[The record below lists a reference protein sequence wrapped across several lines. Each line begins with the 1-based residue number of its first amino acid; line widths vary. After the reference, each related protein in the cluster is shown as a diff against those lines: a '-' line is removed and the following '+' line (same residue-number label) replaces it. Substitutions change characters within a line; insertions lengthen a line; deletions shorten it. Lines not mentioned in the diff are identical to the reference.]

1 MTYPFP
7 YAVALIVVAY
17 AIGSIPMGVV
27 LTRSFS
33 TKDIRQAGSGNI
45 GATNVSRV
53 AGIRLGLATLLLDLL
68 KGAGPVL
75 AALFLVPG
83 TTDWLVMLTGLAAF
97 VGHLYP
103 LYTGLRGGG
112 KGVATAA
119 GVFLSAVPAAG
130 LTAVLV
136 FILVVLAF
144 RRVSA
149 GSLAASLA
157 LPAGAWF
164 FSFSP
169 AYLCGALG
177 VAALVILR
185 HRQNIQRLFQGT
197 EPPFFGGSSGSG

>member
-1 MTYPFP
+1 MIFLPFV
-7 YAVALIVVAY
+7 VALVAAAY

-27 LTRSFS
+27 LTRCFS
-33 TKDIRQAGSGNI
+33 TEDIRQAGSGNI

-68 KGAGPVL
+68 KGTGPVL
-75 AALFLVPG
+75 AAIFLVPG
-83 TTDWLVMLTGLAAF
+83 TTEWLVMLTGLAAF
-97 VGHLYP
+97 LGHLYP

-119 GVFLSAVPAAG
+119 GVFLAAVPAAC
-130 LTAVLV
+130 LAAVLV

-149 GSLAASLA
+149 GSLAAALS

-169 AYLCGALG
+169 AYFFGAG
-177 VAALVILR
+177 CVAALVIFR
-185 HRQNIQRLFQGT
+185 HRQNLQRLFQGT